1 MSLNLNGNYVS
12 TEQNTMIADTFN
24 ALALEFVKELS
35 EVFPENTVLAECM
48 KNFDTIVTEDPK
60 KPMDFLVSIVGDNA
74 EMLNSKDDAI
84 FDTVTI
90 PGMEI
95 KEMWNS
101 TSDNTKEAIW
111 QYLSTLH
118 MLASTLG
125 NTSGEL
131 MSGIE
136 NMAMEFADKMAQGN
150 MDVSTMLNEVMARV
164 QTLDLSSLEGAD
176 IGALTKSLGIDP
188 AQITDM
194 MSGMLGGAGGANKEL
209 LSMVTGMMG
218 GGGDEQDLLKLLEN
232 AKPDMLLPPQKKKKS
247 GKSGKKNRKH

>member
-1 MSLNLNGNYVS
+1 
-12 TEQNTMIADTFN
+12 MIADTFN

-35 EVFPENTVLAECM
+35 EVFPENITLTECV
-48 KNFDTIVTEDPK
+48 KNFDTIVSEDPK
-60 KPMDFLVSIVGDNA
+60 KPMDFLVKIVGDKA
-74 EMLNSKDDAI
+74 AAVNSKDETV
-84 FDTVTI
+84 FDDITI
-90 PGMEI
+90 PGMAI

-101 TSDNTKEAIW
+101 TSENTKEAIW

-136 NMAMEFADKMAQGN
+136 NMAMEFAKKMAQGN
-150 MDVSTMLNEVMARV
+150 MDVPTMLNEVMQRV
-164 QTLDLSSLEGAD
+164 QTLDLSSLDGAD

-209 LSMVTGMMG
+209 MNMVSGLMMG
-218 GGGDEQDLLKLLEN
+218 GGGDEQDLLKLLES
-232 AKPDMLLPPQKKKKS
+232 AKPDMMLPPQKKKKS
-247 GKSGKKNRKH
+247 SGKKNRNKK

>member
-1 MSLNLNGNYVS
+1 
-12 TEQNTMIADTFN
+12 MISDTFN

-48 KNFDTIVTEDPK
+48 KNFDTIVSDPK

-84 FDTVTI
+84 FDTITI

-101 TSDNTKEAIW
+101 TSENTKEAIW

-150 MDVSTMLNEVMARV
+150 MDVPTMLNEVMARV
-164 QTLDLSSLEGAD
+164 QTLDLSSLDGAD
-176 IGALTKSLGIDP
+176 IGAITKSLGIDP

-194 MSGMLGGAGGANKEL
+194 MSGMLGGSGGMNKEL
-209 LSMVTGMMG
+209 MSMVTGMMG
-218 GGGDEQDLLKLLEN
+218 GGAEEQDLLKLLEQ
-232 AKPDMLLPPQKKKKS
+232 AKPDMMLPPQKKKKS
-247 GKSGKKNRKH
+247 GKKNRGKK

>member
-1 MSLNLNGNYVS
+1 
-12 TEQNTMIADTFN
+12 MISETFN

-35 EVFPENTVLAECM
+35 EVFPENVVLTDCV
-48 KNFDTIVTEDPK
+48 KNFDTIVSEDPR
-60 KPMDFLVSIVGDNA
+60 KPMDFLVSAVGDKA
-74 EMLNSKDDAI
+74 AAINSKDESV
-84 FDTVTI
+84 FDDI
-90 PGMEI
+90 IISGMAI

-101 TSDNTKEAIW
+101 TSENTKEAIW
-111 QYLSTLH
+111 QYLSTLQ

-136 NMAMEFADKMAQGN
+136 DMAMEFANKMATGN
-150 MDVSTMLNEVMARV
+150 MDVSTMLNEVMQRV

-209 LSMVTGMMG
+209 MGLVSGMMG
-218 GGGDEQDLLKLLEN
+218 GGVEEQDLLKLLEN
-232 AKPDMLLPPQKKKKS
+232 AKPDMLTLPTQKKKKS

>member
-1 MSLNLNGNYVS
+1 
-12 TEQNTMIADTFN
+12 MIADTFN

-35 EVFPENTVLAECM
+35 EVFPENTVLADCV
-48 KNFDTIVTEDPK
+48 KNFDTIVSEDPR
-60 KPMDFLVSIVGDNA
+60 KPMDFLVSVAGDKA
-74 EMLNSKDDAI
+74 AAINSKDEAV
-84 FDTVTI
+84 FDDITI
-90 PGMEI
+90 PGMAI

-101 TSDNTKEAIW
+101 TSENTKEAIW

-136 NMAMEFADKMAQGN
+136 DMAMEFANKMAQGN
-150 MDVSTMLNEVMARV
+150 MDVSTMLNEVMQRV

-209 LSMVTGMMG
+209 MNMVTGMMG
-218 GGGDEQDLLKLLEN
+218 GGGDEQDLLKLLES

-247 GKSGKKNRKH
+247 GKKNRGKK

>member
-1 MSLNLNGNYVS
+1 
-12 TEQNTMIADTFN
+12 MISETFN
-24 ALALEFVKELS
+24 TLAFEFVKELS
-35 EVFPENTVLAECM
+35 EVFPENTVLAECV
-48 KNFDTIVTEDPK
+48 KNFDTIVSEDPK
-60 KPMDFLVSIVGDNA
+60 KPMDFLVSIAGDKA
-74 EMLNSKDDAI
+74 AAINSKDETV
-84 FDTVTI
+84 FDDITI
-90 PGMEI
+90 PGMAI

-101 TSDNTKEAIW
+101 TSENTKEAIW

-136 NMAMEFADKMAQGN
+136 NMAMEFANKMAQGN
-150 MDVSTMLNEVMARV
+150 MDVPTMLNEVMQRV

-209 LSMVTGMMG
+209 MNMVSGLMG
-218 GGGDEQDLLKLLEN
+218 GGGDEQDLLKLLES
-232 AKPDMLLPPQKKKKS
+232 AKPDMLALPIQKKKKKE
-247 GKSGKKNRKH
+247 GKSGKKHRKH

>member
-1 MSLNLNGNYVS
+1 
-12 TEQNTMIADTFN
+12 MISETFN
-24 ALALEFVKELS
+24 SLALEFVKELS
-35 EVFPENTVLAECM
+35 EVFPENIPLADCV
-48 KNFDTIVTEDPK
+48 KNFDTIVSEDPK
-60 KPMDFLVSIVGDNA
+60 KPMDFLVSVAGDKA
-74 EMLNSKDDAI
+74 AAINSKDETV
-84 FDTVTI
+84 FDDITI
-90 PGMEI
+90 PGMAI

-136 NMAMEFADKMAQGN
+136 DMAMEFANKMATGN
-150 MDVSTMLNEVMARV
+150 MDVSTMLNEVMQRV

-209 LSMVTGMMG
+209 MSMVTGMMS

-232 AKPDMLLPPQKKKKS
+232 AKPDMFLPPQKKKKN
-247 GKSGKKNRKH
+247 KAGKKHRKH

>member
-1 MSLNLNGNYVS
+1 
-12 TEQNTMIADTFN
+12 MISETFN
-24 ALALEFVKELS
+24 TLALEFVKELS
-35 EVFPENTVLAECM
+35 EVFPENTTLTDCV
-48 KNFDTIVTEDPK
+48 KNFDSIVGEDPK
-60 KPMDFLVSIVGDNA
+60 KPMDFLVSIVGDKA
-74 EMLNSKDDAI
+74 EAINSKDETVFDDIAI
-84 FDTVTI
+84 S
-90 PGMEI
+90 GMAV

-101 TSDNTKEAIW
+101 TSENTKEAIW
-111 QYLSTLH
+111 QYISTLH

-136 NMAMEFADKMAQGN
+136 NMAMEFANKMAQGN
-150 MDVSTMLNEVMARV
+150 MDVPTMLNEVMQRV

-194 MSGMLGGAGGANKEL
+194 MSGMLGGSGGMNKEL
-209 LSMVTGMMG
+209 MSMVTGMMG
-218 GGGDEQDLLKLLEN
+218 GGGDEQDLLKLLES

-247 GKSGKKNRKH
+247 GKKHRKH

>member
-1 MSLNLNGNYVS
+1 
-12 TEQNTMIADTFN
+12 MISDTFN
-24 ALALEFVKELS
+24 SLALEFVKELS
-35 EVFPENTVLAECM
+35 EVFPENITLADCV
-48 KNFDTIVTEDPK
+48 KNFDTIVSEDPK
-60 KPMDFLVSIVGDNA
+60 KPMDFLVSIVGDKA
-74 EMLNSKDDAI
+74 DAINSKDETV
-84 FDTVTI
+84 FDDVTI
-90 PGMEI
+90 PGMAI

-111 QYLSTLH
+111 QYLSTLQ
-118 MLASTLG
+118 MLANTLG

-136 NMAMEFADKMAQGN
+136 NMAMEFANKMAQGS
-150 MDVSTMLNEVMARV
+150 MDVPTMLNEVMQRV

-194 MSGMLGGAGGANKEL
+194 MSGMLGGSGGANKEL
-209 LSMVTGMMG
+209 MNMVTGLMGG
-218 GGGDEQDLLKLLEN
+218 GGGDEQDLLKLLES

-247 GKSGKKNRKH
+247 GKKNRVKK

>member
-1 MSLNLNGNYVS
+1 
-12 TEQNTMIADTFN
+12 MIADTFN

-35 EVFPENTVLAECM
+35 EVFPENITLAECV
-48 KNFDTIVTEDPK
+48 KNFDTIVSEDPK
-60 KPMDFLVSIVGDNA
+60 KPMDFLVSIVGD
-74 EMLNSKDDAI
+74 KGDAI
-84 FDTVTI
+84 NTKDETVFDNITI
-90 PGMEI
+90 PGMVV

-136 NMAMEFADKMAQGN
+136 NMAMEFANKMAQGN
-150 MDVSTMLNEVMARV
+150 MDVPTMLNEVMARV

-194 MSGMLGGAGGANKEL
+194 MSGMLGGGFRRSQQRAHEHGYRADG
-209 LSMVTGMMG
+209 
-218 GGGDEQDLLKLLEN
+218 
-232 AKPDMLLPPQKKKKS
+232 
-247 GKSGKKNRKH
+247 RWCR

>member
-1 MSLNLNGNYVS
+1 
-12 TEQNTMIADTFN
+12 MISETFN
-24 ALALEFVKELS
+24 TLALEFVKELS
-35 EVFPENTVLAECM
+35 EVFPENITLSDCV
-48 KNFDTIVTEDPK
+48 KNFDTIASDPK
-60 KPMDFLVSIVGDNA
+60 KPMDFLVGIVGDKA

-84 FDTVTI
+84 FDDIII
-90 PGMEI
+90 PGLAV

-101 TSDNTKEAIW
+101 ISENTKEAIW
-111 QYLSTLH
+111 QYISTLH

-136 NMAMEFADKMAQGN
+136 NMAMEFANEMAQGN
-150 MDVSTMLNEVMARV
+150 MDVPTMLNEVMQRV

-194 MSGMLGGAGGANKEL
+194 MSGMLGGSGGMNKEL
-209 LSMVTGMMG
+209 MSMVTGMMG

-232 AKPDMLLPPQKKKKS
+232 AKPDMMLPPQKKKKS
-247 GKSGKKNRKH
+247 GKSGKKHRKH

>member
-1 MSLNLNGNYVS
+1 
-12 TEQNTMIADTFN
+12 MIADTFN
-24 ALALEFVKELS
+24 ALALEFIKELS
-35 EVFPENTVLAECM
+35 EVFPENTVLSDCV
-48 KNFDTIVTEDPK
+48 KNFDTIVVEDPK
-60 KPMDFLVSIVGDNA
+60 KPMDFLVSVAGDKA
-74 EMLNSKDDAI
+74 AAINSKDEAV
-84 FDTVTI
+84 FDDITI
-90 PGMEI
+90 PGMAI

-101 TSDNTKEAIW
+101 TSENTKEAIW

-136 NMAMEFADKMAQGN
+136 DMAMEFANKMATGN
-150 MDVSTMLNEVMARV
+150 MDVSTMLNEVMQRV

-209 LSMVTGMMG
+209 MNMVSGLMTG

-247 GKSGKKNRKH
+247 SGKKNRNKK

>member
-1 MSLNLNGNYVS
+1 
-12 TEQNTMIADTFN
+12 MISETFN
-24 ALALEFVKELS
+24 TLALEFVKELS
-35 EVFPENTVLAECM
+35 EVFPENATLVECV
-48 KNFDTIVTEDPK
+48 KNFDTIVSEDPK
-60 KPMDFLVSIVGDNA
+60 KTMDFLVSIVGDKA
-74 EMLNSKDDAI
+74 DAINSKDESLFDAI
-84 FDTVTI
+84 TI

-101 TSDNTKEAIW
+101 TSENTKEAIW

-136 NMAMEFADKMAQGN
+136 TMAMEFANKMATGN

-209 LSMVTGMMG
+209 MNMVSGLMMG

-247 GKSGKKNRKH
+247 GKSGKKHRKH

>member
-1 MSLNLNGNYVS
+1 
-12 TEQNTMIADTFN
+12 MIADTFN

-35 EVFPENTVLAECM
+35 EVFPENTTLTECV
-48 KNFDTIVTEDPK
+48 KNFDTIVSEDPK
-60 KPMDFLVSIVGDNA
+60 KPMDFLVKNVGDKA
-74 EMLNSKDDAI
+74 EAINSKDETV
-84 FDTVTI
+84 FDDVDI
-90 PGMEI
+90 PGMMI
-95 KEMWNS
+95 KDMWNA
-101 TSDNTKEAIW
+101 TSENTKEAIW
-111 QYLSTLH
+111 QYLSTLN

-136 NMAMEFADKMAQGN
+136 NMAMEFANKMAQGN
-150 MDVSTMLNEVMARV
+150 LDVPTMLNEVMARV

-194 MSGMLGGAGGANKEL
+194 MNGMLGGAGGANKEL
-209 LSMVTGMMG
+209 MNMVTGLMS

-232 AKPDMLLPPQKKKKS
+232 AKPEMLPPKKKKS
-247 GKSGKKNRKH
+247 GKKNRGKK

>member
-1 MSLNLNGNYVS
+1 
-12 TEQNTMIADTFN
+12 MISDTFN
-24 ALALEFVKELS
+24 SLALEFVKELS
-35 EVFPENTVLAECM
+35 EVFPENITLADCV
-48 KNFDTIVTEDPK
+48 KNFDTIVSEDPK
-60 KPMDFLVSIVGDNA
+60 KPMDFLVSIVGDKA
-74 EMLNSKDDAI
+74 DAINSKDETV
-84 FDTVTI
+84 FDDVTI
-90 PGMEI
+90 PGMVI

-111 QYLSTLH
+111 QYLSTLQ
-118 MLASTLG
+118 MLANTLG

-136 NMAMEFADKMAQGN
+136 NMAMEFANKMAQGS
-150 MDVSTMLNEVMARV
+150 MDVPTMLNEVMQRV

-194 MSGMLGGAGGANKEL
+194 MSGMLGGSGGANKEL
-209 LSMVTGMMG
+209 MNMVTGLMG
-218 GGGDEQDLLKLLEN
+218 GGAGDEQDLLKLLES

-247 GKSGKKNRKH
+247 GKKNRVKK

>member
-1 MSLNLNGNYVS
+1 
-12 TEQNTMIADTFN
+12 MIADTFN
-24 ALALEFVKELS
+24 TLALEFVKELS
-35 EVFPENTVLAECM
+35 EVFPENTVLAECV
-48 KNFDTIVTEDPK
+48 KNFDTIVSENPR
-60 KPMDFLVSIVGDNA
+60 KPMDFLVSIAGEKA
-74 EMLNSKDDAI
+74 AAINSKDESV
-84 FDTVTI
+84 FDDITI
-90 PGMEI
+90 PGMAI

-101 TSDNTKEAIW
+101 TSENTKEAIW

-118 MLASTLG
+118 MIASTLG

-136 NMAMEFADKMAQGN
+136 NMAMEFANKMAQGN
-150 MDVSTMLNEVMARV
+150 MDVPTMLNEVMQRV

-209 LSMVTGMMG
+209 MSMVTGMMGG

-232 AKPDMLLPPQKKKKS
+232 AKPEMFLPPQKKKS
-247 GKSGKKNRKH
+247 GKSGKKHRNKK

>member
-1 MSLNLNGNYVS
+1 
-12 TEQNTMIADTFN
+12 MISETFN
-24 ALALEFVKELS
+24 TLALEFVKELS
-35 EVFPENTVLAECM
+35 EVFPENTTLTDCV
-48 KNFDTIVTEDPK
+48 KNFDSIVGDPK
-60 KPMDFLVSIVGDNA
+60 KPMDFLVSIVGDKA
-74 EMLNSKDDAI
+74 DMINSKDDAI
-84 FDTVTI
+84 FDDITI
-90 PGMEI
+90 PGMAV

-101 TSDNTKEAIW
+101 ISENTKEAIW
-111 QYLSTLH
+111 QYISTLH

-136 NMAMEFADKMAQGN
+136 NMAMEFANKMAQGN
-150 MDVSTMLNEVMARV
+150 MDVPTMLNEVMQRV

-194 MSGMLGGAGGANKEL
+194 MSGMLGGSGGMNKEL
-209 LSMVTGMMG
+209 MSMVTGMMG
-218 GGGDEQDLLKLLEN
+218 GGGDEQDLLKLLES

-247 GKSGKKNRKH
+247 GKKHRKH

>member
-1 MSLNLNGNYVS
+1 
-12 TEQNTMIADTFN
+12 MIADTFN

-209 LSMVTGMMG
+209 MNMVSGLMG

>member
-1 MSLNLNGNYVS
+1 
-12 TEQNTMIADTFN
+12 MIADTFN
-24 ALALEFVKELS
+24 ALALEFIKELS
-35 EVFPENTVLAECM
+35 EVFPENTVLSDCV
-48 KNFDTIVTEDPK
+48 KNFDTIVVEDPK
-60 KPMDFLVSIVGDNA
+60 KPMDFLVSVAGDKA
-74 EMLNSKDDAI
+74 AAINSKDEAV
-84 FDTVTI
+84 FDDITI
-90 PGMEI
+90 PGMAI

-101 TSDNTKEAIW
+101 TSENTKEAIW

-136 NMAMEFADKMAQGN
+136 DMAMEFANKMAQGN
-150 MDVSTMLNEVMARV
+150 MDVPTMLNEVMQRV

-194 MSGMLGGAGGANKEL
+194 MSGMLGGSGGANKEL
-209 LSMVTGMMG
+209 MNMVSGLMG
-218 GGGDEQDLLKLLEN
+218 GGAEEQDLLKLLEN

-247 GKSGKKNRKH
+247 GKKNRGKK

>member
-1 MSLNLNGNYVS
+1 
-12 TEQNTMIADTFN
+12 MISDTFN

-35 EVFPENTVLAECM
+35 EVFSENTVFAECV
-48 KNFDTIVTEDPK
+48 KNFDTIVSEDPK
-60 KPMDFLVSIVGDNA
+60 KPMDFLVKVVGDKA
-74 EMLNSKDDAI
+74 EAINSKDDAI
-84 FDTVTI
+84 FDTITI

-111 QYLSTLH
+111 QYLRTLH

-136 NMAMEFADKMAQGN
+136 DMAMEFANKMAKGD
-150 MDVSTMLNEVMARV
+150 MDVPTMLNEVMARV
-164 QTLDLSSLEGAD
+164 HKLDLSSLEGAN

-188 AQITDM
+188 AQITDV
-194 MSGMLGGAGGANKEL
+194 MSGMLGVGGANKEL
-209 LSMVTGMMG
+209 MNMVSGLMTG
-218 GGGDEQDLLKLLEN
+218 GGGDEQDLLKLLES
-232 AKPDMLLPPQKKKKS
+232 AKPDILKKKKKS
-247 GKSGKKNRKH
+247 GKKHRKQ